1 MLEEASAH
9 FYKQFKIM
17 SRRMGEIAWIAIH
30 PLIFI
35 LSLGILAYF
44 VSEGGAGPE
53 TMLFV
58 FAGVIVWN
66 IYDVSQR
73 ATSFGITLDIWA
85 DSLKHTFTGS
95 SSLAGFI
102 VGNASYGLFS
112 SVLVLMIT
120 GILAVILFGFNIF
133 LAGFYLINLF
143 FVFIFATGLALVIN
157 SLMVTKGDKYMSL
170 IWILTGIIMIFSGVY
185 YPIDILPG
193 PVQAVSL
200 AVPTTH
206 SIMSLRAALGF
217 SPGLANP
224 ELAIGA
230 ILSVAYFALGVLV
243 FRWAIKRSK
252 VTGVITR
259 Y

>member
-9 FYKQFKIM
+9 FYKHYKIM
-17 SRRMGEIAWIAIH
+17 SRRAGEVAWIAIH
-30 PLIFI
+30 PLISI

-44 VSEGGAGPE
+44 VSKGGAGPE
-53 TMLFV
+53 TMLFI

-73 ATSFGITLDIWA
+73 ATSYGVTLDIWS
-85 DSLKHTFTGS
+85 DCLKHTFTGS
-95 SSLAGFI
+95 SSFTGFV
-102 VGNASYGLFS
+102 VGNAFYGLFS
-112 SVLVLMIT
+112 SILVMIIT
-120 GILAVILFGFNIF
+120 GMLAAVLFGFNIF
-133 LAGFYLINLF
+133 LAGFYLANLL

-170 IWILTGIIMIFSGVY
+170 IWILTGVIMIFSGVY
-185 YPIDILPG
+185 YPIEILPG
-193 PVQAVSL
+193 PIQAVSL

-206 SIMSLRAALGF
+206 SIISLRAALGF

-230 ILSVAYFALGVLV
+230 VLSVAYFVLGALI
-243 FRWAIKRSK
+243 FRWSIRRSR